1 MDHTSTIKTIYRVE
15 DAEGRGP
22 FYSGLV
28 NVYADA
34 AEFAHLCALEGS
46 WPDSYYAARNAMADA
61 DAPTMF
67 AAATYAFGCLT
78 LADLRYWF
86 PSAYGITAM
95 ADAGAVVGVY
105 EAQLGSVRHGTRQA
119 AFDRTESR
127 RLRQMPI
134 TALLD
139 LTAPESSLRPH
150 LPREDT
156 TAPECRSAAQAQGSP
171 CS

>member
-1 MDHTSTIKTIYRVE
+1 MAQTTTTIYRVE

-22 FYSGLV
+22 FHSGLV

-46 WPDSYYAARNAMADA
+46 WPDSYYAARNAL
-61 DAPTMF
+61 
-67 AAATYAFGCLT
+67 AAADWPSMSATADYAFGCLS

-86 PSAYGITAM
+86 PSFYGIASM
-95 ADAGAVVGVY
+95 ADAGAIVSVY
-105 EAQLGSVRHGTRQA
+105 EAQRGSIRLGTRQVT
-119 AFDRTESR
+119 FDRTESR